1 MSILLDK
8 NTRVL
13 VQGITGKAGSFHAS
27 QMLSY
32 GTQVVGG
39 VTPGRGG
46 TRWEG
51 LPVFD
56 TVAEAAAET
65 GATATAIFVPAPFG
79 AEAILEA
86 AEAGLSL
93 IVVITEGIPAQEML
107 KVKRALNPSPFP
119 SPLRGEGRER
129 GSLPVVIGPNC
140 PGLITPGQAKIGIMP
155 GYIHKPG
162 PVGVLSRSGT
172 LTYEAVW
179 QLTRL
184 GLGQSTCI
192 GIGGDSLPGT
202 GFVEMLE
209 RFEADPETKAVV
221 LIGEIGGSAEEEA
234 AAFIKKKLSKP
245 VVAFVAG
252 ATAPKEKRMGHAGA
266 VIAQGQGT
274 HESKV
279 KALKAAGAAV
289 ADNPAVIGKTLAKT
303 LRELQA
309 QI

>member
-1 MSILLDK
+1 MAILLDK
-8 NTRVL
+8 NTKVL

-51 LPVFD
+51 LPIFD
-56 TVAEAAAET
+56 TVAEAVAAT
-65 GATATAIFVPAPFG
+65 QATATAIFVPAASG

-93 IVVITEGIPAQEML
+93 IVVITEGIPVQDML
-107 KVKRALNPSPFP
+107 KVKTFLGARINP
-119 SPLRGEGRER
+119 GTQ
-129 GSLPVVIGPNC
+129 LPVIIGPNC

-162 PVGVLSRSGT
+162 PVGLVSRSGT

-179 QLTRL
+179 QLTQL

-192 GIGGDSLPGT
+192 GIGGDPLPGT
-202 GFVEMLE
+202 GFVEVLE

-274 HESKV
+274 HESKI

-289 ADNPAVIGKTLAKT
+289 ADNPAVIGRTLAQT
-303 LRELQA
+303 LQKLQV
-309 QI
+309 QV

>member
-8 NTRVL
+8 NTKVI

-27 QMLSY
+27 QMLAY

-46 TRWEG
+46 TSWSAEKSPK

-56 TVAEAAAET
+56 TVAEAVAET
-65 GATATAIFVPAPFG
+65 GANATAIFVPAPFG

-93 IVVITEGIPAQEML
+93 IVVITEGIPIQEML
-107 KVKRALNPSPFP
+107 KVKTWLKKAKSA
-119 SPLRGEGRER
+119 
-129 GSLPVVIGPNC
+129 PVVIGPNG

-162 PVGVLSRSGT
+162 PVGVVSRSGT

-184 GLGQSTCI
+184 GLGQSTCV

-202 GFVEMLE
+202 GFTEILKE
-209 RFEADPETKAVV
+209 FEHDPETKAVV
-221 LIGEIGGSAEEEA
+221 MIGEIGGSAEEEA
-234 AAFIKKKLSKP
+234 AAFIKEHLSKP
-245 VVAFVAG
+245 VAAFVAG

-279 KALKAAGAAV
+279 RALQAAGAAV
-289 ADNPAVIGKTLAKT
+289 ADNPAVIGKTLAGA
-303 LRELQA
+303 LRGFQFTGSGR
-309 QI
+309 

>member
-1 MSILLDK
+1 MAILLDK
-8 NTRVL
+8 STKVI

-46 TRWEG
+46 TQWSAG
-51 LPVFD
+51 NGPPLLVFD
-56 TVAEAAAET
+56 TVAEAVAET
-65 GATATAIFVPAPFG
+65 GATATAIFVPAASG

-93 IVVITEGIPAQEML
+93 IVVITEGIPVQEML
-107 KVKRALNPSPFP
+107 KVKTFLKGLSPKRAV
-119 SPLRGEGRER
+119 
-129 GSLPVVIGPNC
+129 PVVIGPNG

-162 PVGVLSRSGT
+162 PVGLVSRSGT

-179 QLTRL
+179 QLTQA

-192 GIGGDSLPGT
+192 GIGGDPLPGT
-202 GFVEMLE
+202 GFVEVLE
-209 RFEADPETKAVV
+209 QFEVDPETKAVV

-234 AAFIKKKLSKP
+234 AAFIKKKFSKP

-274 HESKV
+274 HESKI

-289 ADNPAVIGKTLAKT
+289 ADNPAVIGRTLART
-303 LRELQA
+303 LQKLQV